1 MRNELAQGITRGMKI
16 LFLNLLCTG
25 MLSMNSFAAP
35 LDLSAC
41 DQLYAGRGDRLIP
54 AAQCYQAA
62 LSTASDQDKKTVY
75 ERAFIAL
82 SAAVNDGPKSQAEI
96 DAIALGLKLVG
107 EFERVA
113 PGTADLAYWR
123 AVFVSFDAIRKDRGA
138 VLPKNLFAV
147 LKSLQQ
153 DLRSAIS
160 LDPKVHVYG
169 PNRVLGIM
177 HTQMPGI
184 VGGDK
189 SLAEKLLLDAYQRA
203 PELSG
208 NHVAY
213 AKILMVNGKDGQA
226 KMVLERFLA
235 AKDQELDPYPTEPI
249 RTVKPELERDRKT
262 AKAML
267 QELNEEE

>member
-1 MRNELAQGITRGMKI
+1 MMNLALTLI
-16 LFLNLLCTG
+16 FTG
-25 MLSMNSFAAP
+25 MTSMNSVAAP
-35 LDLSAC
+35 LDLSEC
-41 DQLYAGRGDRLIP
+41 DRMYSKRGDRLIP
-54 AAQCYQAA
+54 SAQCYQTA
-62 LSTASDQDKKTVY
+62 LSTASDSEKKTVY

-82 SAAVNDGPKSQAEI
+82 SAAVNDGPKTQAEA

-107 EFERVA
+107 ELEKVA
-113 PGTADLAYWR
+113 PGTGDLAYWR
-123 AVFVSFDAIRKDRGA
+123 AVFVSFDAMRKDRGA

-153 DLRSAIS
+153 DLRSAMS

-189 SLAEKLLLDAYQRA
+189 SLAENLLLEAYQRA

-213 AKILMVNGKDGQA
+213 AKILMVNGKDAQA
-226 KMVLERFLA
+226 KMVLERFIA
-235 AKDQELDPYPTEPI
+235 AKDQDLDPYPSEPL
-249 RTVKPELERDRKT
+249 RTVKPELDRDRKT
-262 AKAML
+262 AKSML

>member
-1 MRNELAQGITRGMKI
+1 MI
-16 LFLNLLCTG
+16 
-25 MLSMNSFAAP
+25 SMTSFAAP
-35 LDLSAC
+35 LDLSEC
-41 DQLYAGRGDRLIP
+41 DRMYSNRGDRLIP
-54 AAQCYQAA
+54 AAQCYQTA
-62 LSTASDQDKKTVY
+62 LSTASDNEKRTVF

-82 SAAVNDGPKSQAEI
+82 SAAVNDGPKTQAET

-107 EFERVA
+107 EFEKVA

-123 AVFVSFDAIRKDRGA
+123 AVFVSFDAMRKDRGA

-160 LDPKVHVYG
+160 LDPKIHVYG
-169 PNRVLGIM
+169 PSRVLGIM

-189 SLAEKLLLDAYQRA
+189 SLAENLLLEAYQRA

-213 AKILMVNGKDGQA
+213 AKILMVNGKDTQA

-235 AKDQELDPYPTEPI
+235 AKDQDLDPYPSEPL

-262 AKAML
+262 AKSML

>member
-1 MRNELAQGITRGMKI
+1 LRSESVQGITPDMKN

-25 MLSMNSFAAP
+25 IVSMNSFAGA

-41 DQLYAGRGDRLIP
+41 DRLYSERGDRLIP
-54 AAQCYQAA
+54 AAQCYQTA
-62 LSTASDQDKKTVY
+62 LSAAADNDKKALF

-82 SAAVNDGPKSQAEI
+82 SAAVNDGPKTQAEA
-96 DAIALGLKLVG
+96 DAIALGLKLTG
-107 EFERVA
+107 EFERIA
-113 PGTADLAYWR
+113 PGTGDLAYWR
-123 AVFVSFDAIRKDRGA
+123 AVFVSFDAIRKDRGS

-189 SLAEKLLLDAYQRA
+189 SLAENLLLEAYQRA

-213 AKILMVNGKDGQA
+213 AKILMVNGKDTQA

-235 AKDQELDPYPTEPI
+235 MKDENLDPYPSEPL

-262 AKAML
+262 AKTML
-267 QELNEEE
+267 QELSEEG

>member
-1 MRNELAQGITRGMKI
+1 MNII
-16 LFLNLLCTG
+16 LLNLLCTG
-25 MLSMNSFAAP
+25 MLTMNSVAAP

-41 DQLYAGRGDRLIP
+41 DQIYSARGDRLIP
-54 AAQCYQAA
+54 AAQCYQGA
-62 LSTASDQDKKTVY
+62 LATASDADKKTVL

-82 SAAVNDGPKSQAEI
+82 SAAVNDGPKTQAEI

-107 EFERVA
+107 ELERA
-113 PGTADLAYWR
+113 TPGSADLAYWR
-123 AVFVSFDAIRKDRGA
+123 AVFVSFDAMRKDRGS

-160 LDPKVHVYG
+160 LDPKIHVYG
-169 PNRVLGIM
+169 PHRVLGIM

-189 SLAEKLLLDAYQRA
+189 SLAENLLLEAYQRA

-235 AKDQELDPYPTEPI
+235 AKDSDLDPYPSEPL
-249 RTVKPELERDRKT
+249 RGVKPELERDRKT
-262 AKAML
+262 AKTML
-267 QELNEEE
+267 QELNEDE